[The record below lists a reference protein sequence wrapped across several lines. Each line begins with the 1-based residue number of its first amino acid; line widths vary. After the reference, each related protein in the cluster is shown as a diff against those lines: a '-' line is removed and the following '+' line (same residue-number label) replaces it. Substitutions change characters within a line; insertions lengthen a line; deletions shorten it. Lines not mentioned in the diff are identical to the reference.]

1 MVKPDQR
8 TTDPDPTRT
17 DLNRARVTSV
27 INGKGGVLKTSL
39 TANLGGEMA
48 RRGFTVLI
56 IDLDISGNL
65 KLDIGM
71 RDPERDDPGRSI
83 VDAIWSD
90 KPLEPVRDA
99 GGRPGLHFI
108 FGGRVLDMVGYLATS
123 SNGDLLPSGSAAEQ
137 FAKAL
142 GDLCAREEYDFVL
155 IDCPPGNGELQEVAL
170 MASLDGLRGV
180 GPRVRKTRDLNP
192 GLSYLGVVIPSHNRA
207 ASRILREVQGRLGE
221 VGDTLA
227 LFTSTIRHSQAA
239 AHDCRT
245 RGQLAYE
252 LAKDATSQREQR
264 FAALKARR
272 RRSDSDATVIPLP
285 AAITATADDLAGD
298 YEALVDEILTRV
310 AADENA
316 AAGRAPDDHAPT
328 SAVTVPRP
336 RPPPALP
343 AHPTSRSP
351 QRCSGRS
358 GSVAARRG

>member
-71 RDPERDDPGRSI
+71 RDPERDDHGRSI

-170 MASLDGLRGV
+170 MASRYVLIPTKTDEASLDGLRGV

-192 GLSYLGVVIPSHNRA
+192 GLSYLGVVITSHNRA

-252 LAKDATSQREQR
+252 LAKDATSQRAQR

-316 AAGRAPDDHAPT
+316 TAGEG
-328 SAVTVPRP
+328 
-336 RPPPALP
+336 
-343 AHPTSRSP
+343 SR
-351 QRCSGRS
+351 
-358 GSVAARRG
+358 